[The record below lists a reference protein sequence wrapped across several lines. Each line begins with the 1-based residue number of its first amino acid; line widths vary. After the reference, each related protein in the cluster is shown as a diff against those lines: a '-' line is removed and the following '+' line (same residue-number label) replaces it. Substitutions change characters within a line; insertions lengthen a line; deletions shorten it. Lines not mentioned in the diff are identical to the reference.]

1 MLDTLLFVLH
11 HHSTIIIDCI
21 HVPEFNIQTQVLDG
35 TGLDTDEI
43 VDAIM
48 DAANT
53 TGLNPLFLAAAARG
67 SGGASANPLAIK
79 GAPCKGTR
87 CYNALN
93 LVGTLGGD
101 SRNPDSFDEFCTT
114 SGTGSAQA
122 NAAALALAEQE
133 GWTSAAE
140 SIQGGADL
148 LTVVG
153 LQRLFSPDGP
163 PMLTPQLAGVA
174 EAIIGLEG
182 IGGVRPRF
190 TIQGLQQLQSVLVEV
205 AANNPSIFTFV
216 LPIYP
221 DLPRT
226 FFGVA

>member
-1 MLDTLLFVLH
+1 MYDVFGSAHISIPLQLLG
-11 HHSTIIIDCI
+11 
-21 HVPEFNIQTQVLDG
+21 G

-43 VDAIM
+43 VDAIL
-48 DAANT
+48 DAANA

-67 SGGASANPLAIK
+67 SGGANANPLATK
-79 GAPCKGTR
+79 GAPCKASR
-87 CYNALN
+87 CYNVLN
-93 LVGTLGGD
+93 LVGTLDGKTR
-101 SRNPDSFDEFCTT
+101 SPDSLDDFCTT
-114 SGTGSAQA
+114 SGSGSVQA

-133 GWTSAAE
+133 GWTSPAA
-140 SIQGGADL
+140 SIRGGADL

-182 IGGVRPRF
+182 VGGVRPRF
-190 TIQGLQQLQSVLVEV
+190 TIQGLQQLQTVLVEV
-205 AANNPSIFTFV
+205 AANNPTIFTFV

-221 DLPRT
+221 DLPTT

>member
-1 MLDTLLFVLH
+1 MLG
-11 HHSTIIIDCI
+11 
-21 HVPEFNIQTQVLDG
+21 G

-43 VDAIM
+43 VDAIL
-48 DAANT
+48 DAANA

-67 SGGASANPLAIK
+67 VGPASANPLAIK
-79 GAPCKGTR
+79 GEPCKLGR
-87 CYNALN
+87 CYNVLN
-93 LVGTLGGD
+93 LVGTLGSD
-101 SRNPDSFDEFCTT
+101 SSNTDAFDEFCTT
-114 SGTGSAQA
+114 SATGSAKA

-133 GWTSAAE
+133 GWNSPGE
-140 SIQGGADL
+140 SIRGGADL

-182 IGGVRPRF
+182 LGGVRPRF
-190 TIQGLQQLQSVLVEV
+190 TIQGLRQLQSVLVEV
-205 AANNPSIFTFV
+205 AANNPTIFTFV

-221 DLPRT
+221 DLPTT
-226 FFGVA
+226 FFGAA